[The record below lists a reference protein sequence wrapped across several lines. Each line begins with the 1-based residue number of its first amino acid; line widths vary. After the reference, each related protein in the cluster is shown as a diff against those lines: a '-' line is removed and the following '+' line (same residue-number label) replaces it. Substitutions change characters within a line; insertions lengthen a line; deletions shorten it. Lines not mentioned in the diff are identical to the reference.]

1 MCLCGKTEYKSRTEA
16 TKDNKYIG
24 KNKGIYHYSYK
35 CPLCGKVHLASRG
48 RKKLKCS
55 IYG

>member
-35 CPLCGKVHLASRG
+35 CALCGNVHLASRG
-48 RKKLKCS
+48 RKKLKMS